1 MPLVAVLLLLV
12 PAVSAQA
19 DVPVLGPLFGDSEE
33 EGADT
38 DGGGGGGAQTP
49 SPGSG
54 EPAPGGSA
62 PNPSERPAPGG
73 SAPGDSSPGGS
84 GPGDPPSPEPPP
96 GQAPGQG
103 DSGNRLPTGEEGSG
117 DAAPGPG
124 RTWTLTADQLTLEG
138 SRFHGTSQE
147 QVDGRAVT
155 TLHFTADRLRVKS
168 LEQRSDLGNGRELRV
183 ASAPGA
189 ESTVSGPVEMK
200 VRKLSGTLDVG
211 GFPLVPVVLSAET
224 MAPPDVD
231 LSFLQLPTLTFDD
244 VTVRNVDLSASQ
256 LHVPGARIGLQP
268 TG

>member
-12 PAVSAQA
+12 PPVSAQA
-19 DVPVLGPLFGDSEE
+19 DVPLFGPLFGDSEE
-33 EGADT
+33 ESNT
-38 DGGGGGGAQTP
+38 DGGGAQ
-49 SPGSG
+49 
-54 EPAPGGSA
+54 
-62 PNPSERPAPGG
+62 NPSQGSEG
-73 SAPGDSSPGGS
+73 SAPGDAGPNSSDEPA
-84 GPGDPPSPEPPP
+84 PGDAAPGDSAPGDSPSPEPPP
-96 GQAPGQG
+96 GQRPDQDG
-103 DSGNRLPTGEEGSG
+103 SENRLPTGEDDSG

-138 SRFHGTSQE
+138 SRFHGTSEE
-147 QVDGRAVT
+147 QVDGQAVT
-155 TLHFTADRLRVKS
+155 TLHFTADRLKVKS

-189 ESTVSGPVEMK
+189 ESTVSGPVEMQ
-200 VRKLSGTLDVG
+200 VRKLSGTLNVG
-211 GFPLVPVVLSAET
+211 GFPLVPLVLSAET

-268 TG
+268 AG